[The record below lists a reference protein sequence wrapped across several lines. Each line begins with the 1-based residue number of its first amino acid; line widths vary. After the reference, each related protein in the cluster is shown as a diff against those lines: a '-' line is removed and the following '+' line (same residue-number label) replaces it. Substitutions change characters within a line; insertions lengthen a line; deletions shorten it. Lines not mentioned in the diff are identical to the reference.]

1 MSKNDAL
8 ASDDPSDAHVLLVR
22 EHTVET
28 SLDARMQAA
37 ADICQTNNASV
48 SQKMSSSSD
57 IASSSAAGA
66 VSPEPTQASS
76 EASSKL
82 PLGKKPIACIVI
94 GMAGAGKTSFVQV
107 FNFGNLIGLHAFEL

>member
-1 MSKNDAL
+1 MSKHVEL
-8 ASDDPSDAHVLLVR
+8 SSKDPSDAPVLLVR

-48 SQKMSSSSD
+48 SQKMSSSSE
-57 IASSSAAGA
+57 IVSSAAGA
-66 VSPEPTQASS
+66 PVSPEPTQALS

-82 PLGKKPIACIVI
+82 PLDKKPIACIVI

-107 FNFGNLIGLHAFEL
+107 CPVIYLFLHTGEF